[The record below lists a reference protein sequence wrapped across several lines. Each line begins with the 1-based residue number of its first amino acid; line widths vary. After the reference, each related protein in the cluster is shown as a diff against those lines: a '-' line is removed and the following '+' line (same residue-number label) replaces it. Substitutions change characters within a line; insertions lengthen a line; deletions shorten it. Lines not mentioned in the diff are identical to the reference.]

1 MDIYHF
7 RILLDSSRDVFRDIE
22 ISQRATFADLHNS
35 IVDAFGFSG
44 QEMASFYMSN
54 DEWDKG
60 QEIALMDM
68 SDGSGGVIDMSST
81 YINDMVENTGSKLL
95 YVYDFYRMWI
105 FFVELVAIKPAM
117 TGSEYPLIT
126 LAVGTAPSEYSR
138 ESADDMEFKSEIDD
152 SFYNED
158 ESLTEGYDGDDEN
171 FDAFDDNLEYH

>member
-7 RILLDSSRDVFRDIE
+7 RVLLDSTRDVFRDIE
-22 ISQRATFADLHNS
+22 ISHRATFADLHNT

-44 QEMASFYMSN
+44 LEMASFYLSN

-68 SDGSGGVIDMSST
+68 SDGTLGVIDMSST
-81 YINDMVENTGSKLL
+81 YINDMVEDQGAKLL

-105 FFVELVAIKPAM
+105 FFVELIAIKPAM
-117 TGSEYPLIT
+117 SGTSYPSVT
-126 LAVGTAPSEYSR
+126 LAVGIAPTEYSR
-138 ESADDMEFKSEIDD
+138 ESADDMEFKSEIDE
-152 SFYNED
+152 SFFNDD
-158 ESLTEGYDGDDEN
+158 ESLSEGYEGDNED